1 MCIPSSAEA
10 VSPTAQATSYMGSLS
25 RMGSLFGNMQRA
37 PSSKSPELPTALSL
51 LSDANMSNSRDLLP
65 SMANVPSPSAKR
77 KLARNSTTGINR
89 GLADFELMFQ
99 MEESAFDRASR

>member
-1 MCIPSSAEA
+1 MCIPSADA

-25 RMGSLFGNMQRA
+25 RMGSLFSSNMQRA

-65 SMANVPSPSAKR
+65 SMATVPSPSAKR

-99 MEESAFDRASR
+99 MEESAFERASR